1 MDVPTIIVTIV
12 TLSTLLIVIFVR
24 FFRLSHERILRTE
37 FISLTVVWALMT
49 YFGEFFYPWANNG
62 ACSKY
67 LGCVGGFAG
76 YDAFEHLFFGLALA
90 IGLIWFFE
98 YSPKY
103 SLLHSNLFKTLIV
116 IVALVTLVSV
126 FWEIIE
132 CLHDALRLDILHE
145 SLRNFKLHI
154 DLLDQ
159 PNNLDTMG
167 DLTFALLGS
176 IIGFC
181 VSDIKRVR

>member
-1 MDVPTIIVTIV
+1 MDVPTIIVSIV
-12 TLSTLLIVIFVR
+12 TLITLLIVIFVR
-24 FFRLSHERILRTE
+24 FFHLSHERILRIE
-37 FISLTVVWALMT
+37 FGSLTSVWALMT

-103 SLLHSNLFKTLIV
+103 EFYLDPRLGELVLFSKILQQTHLFLL
-116 IVALVTLVSV
+116 
-126 FWEIIE
+126 
-132 CLHDALRLDILHE
+132 
-145 SLRNFKLHI
+145 
-154 DLLDQ
+154 
-159 PNNLDTMG
+159 
-167 DLTFALLGS
+167 
-176 IIGFC
+176 
-181 VSDIKRVR
+181 